1 MADNYLE
8 RKMEEYRQGKNGR
21 VGSQHYRTPSGAKQG
36 TLNVKFPSRRVFIT
50 GGASGI
56 GRAIVRAFRQADC
69 RVAFCDND
77 VKAGNKTAQLTGAR
91 FYPVDVTD
99 VAALEQSMQHV
110 IDDWGDIDVIINN
123 VGVGNFAPLTETS
136 IDDFERVLA
145 TNLRP
150 VFVTSR
156 KLAIHRKSLAEPNRY
171 GRIIN
176 LCSTRY
182 AMSEAGTEA
191 YSASKGGVFAL
202 THALMASLA
211 PLYITVNAISP
222 GWIEN
227 KDYDNLSD
235 EDHRQHPSGRVGK
248 PDDIA
253 RMCLFLSA
261 PDNDFINGENI
272 TIDGGMT
279 RKMLYYPFQ

>member
-8 RKMEEYRQGKNGR
+8 KKMEEYRAGQGNVRRMK
-21 VGSQHYRTPSGAKQG
+21 SQRPVAGVKPG
-36 TLNVKFPSRRVFIT
+36 TINVEFPPRRVFVT

-56 GRAIVRAFRQADC
+56 GRAVVEAFRKADC
-69 RVAFCDND
+69 RVAFCDID
-77 VKAGNKTAQLTGAR
+77 SKAGNRTAQMTGAR

-99 VAALEQSMQHV
+99 CSALENCMEH
-110 IDDWGDIDVIINN
+110 IIADWGDIDIIVNN
-123 VGVGNFAPLTETS
+123 VGISDFKPITETT
-136 IDDFERVLA
+136 IGDFDRVMV

-150 VFVTSR
+150 VFVTAR
-156 KLAIHRKSLAEPNRY
+156 RLAIHRKSLDPIPEY

-182 AMSEAGTEA
+182 CMSEPGTEA
-191 YSASKGGVFAL
+191 YAASKGGIFAL

-211 PLYITVNAISP
+211 SLNITVNAISP

-227 KDYDNLSD
+227 YNYEELS
-235 EDHRQHPSGRVGK
+235 ETDHEQHPSGRVGK
-248 PDDIA
+248 PEDIA

-272 TIDGGMT
+272 VIDGGMT
-279 RKMLYYPFQ
+279 RKMIYV

>member
-8 RKMEEYRQGKNGR
+8 RKMEEYRSGKSQQR
-21 VGSQHYRTPSGAKQG
+21 VVKHTPSGAKPG
-36 TLNVKFPSRRVFIT
+36 TINIKFPSRRVFVT
-50 GGASGI
+50 GGAKGI
-56 GRAIVRAFRQADC
+56 GRSIVEAFRNADC

-77 VKAGNKTAQLTGAR
+77 RKAGTATAQATGAQ

-99 VAALEQSMQHV
+99 ANALDACVER
-110 IDDWGDIDVIINN
+110 IIKAWADIDVIVNN

-136 IDDFERVLA
+136 IDDFDKVLA

-156 KLAIHRKSLAEPNRY
+156 RLAIHRQSLAEKPTY

-182 AMSEAGTEA
+182 RMSEPGTEGYA
-191 YSASKGGVFAL
+191 ASKGGVDAL
-202 THALMASLA
+202 THSLMASLA
-211 PLYITVNAISP
+211 PLHITVNAISP

-227 KDYDNLSD
+227 YNYDTLTEANHL
-235 EDHRQHPSGRVGK
+235 QHPSQRVGK
-248 PDDIA
+248 PEDIA
-253 RMCLFLSA
+253 RTCLFLA
-261 PDNDFINGENI
+261 HPDNDFINGENI
-272 TIDGGMT
+272 VIDGGMT
-279 RKMLYYPFQ
+279 RKMIYVD

>member
-8 RKMEEYRQGKNGR
+8 KKMEEYRAGQGNARK
-21 VGSQHYRTPSGAKQG
+21 VKSQRPVAGVKPG
-36 TLNVKFPSRRVFIT
+36 TINVEFPPRRVFVT

-56 GRAIVRAFRQADC
+56 GRAVVEAFRKADC
-69 RVAFCDND
+69 RVAFCDIGS
-77 VKAGNKTAQLTGAR
+77 KAGNRTAQMTGTR

-99 VAALEQSMQHV
+99 CVALENCMEH
-110 IDDWGDIDVIINN
+110 IIADWGDIDIIVNN
-123 VGVGNFAPLTETS
+123 VGISDFMPITETTVS
-136 IDDFERVLA
+136 DFDRVIA

-150 VFVTSR
+150 VFVTAR
-156 KLAIHRKSLAEPNRY
+156 RLAIHRKSLDPIPEY

-182 AMSEAGTEA
+182 CMSEPGTEA
-191 YSASKGGVFAL
+191 YAASKGGIFAL

-211 PLYITVNAISP
+211 LFNITVNAISP

-227 KDYDNLSD
+227 YNYVGLS
-235 EDHRQHPSGRVGK
+235 EADHEQHPSGRVGK
-248 PDDIA
+248 PEDIA

-272 TIDGGMT
+272 VVDGGMT
-279 RKMLYYPFQ
+279 RKMIYV